1 MLIYYI
7 YAYISKR
14 TGLPYYIGK
23 GKGDR
28 AYSKSHSAPVPK
40 ELNRIIILESNL
52 TELGAFALE
61 RRYIKWYGR
70 RDIKTGVLLN
80 RTDGG
85 DGVSGYKHTPE
96 SLAKMSSWDRTET
109 IIKTQKAQEEKYGTY
124 AFNQTRVRNK
134 IKSIWKDKYGT
145 DNFSKVGQIA
155 YLEKTGYS
163 NPRDVKTTCPHCGKI
178 GQEIAFRRWHG
189 DNCRNKP

>member
-7 YAYISKR
+7 YAYINKR

-23 GKGDR
+23 GKGNR
-28 AYSKSHSAPVPK
+28 AYSKHHLAPVPK

-85 DGVSGYKHTPE
+85 DGSSGYIHTSE
-96 SLAKMSSWDRTET
+96 SLEKMSSWDRTET
-109 IIKTQKAQEEKYGTY
+109 TVKTRKSQEEKYGT
-124 AFNQTRVRNK
+124 
-134 IKSIWKDKYGT
+134 
-145 DNFSKVGQIA
+145 
-155 YLEKTGYS
+155 
-163 NPRDVKTTCPHCGKI
+163 
-178 GQEIAFRRWHG
+178 
-189 DNCRNKP
+189 